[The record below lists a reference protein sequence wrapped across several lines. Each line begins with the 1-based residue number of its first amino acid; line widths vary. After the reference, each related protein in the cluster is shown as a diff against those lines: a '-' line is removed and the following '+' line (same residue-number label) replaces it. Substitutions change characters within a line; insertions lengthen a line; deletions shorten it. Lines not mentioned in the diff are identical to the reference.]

1 MDSCRSN
8 PSSGEIIPPETNLWQ
23 VIYTFLDHHQPS
35 MVNSACVCTCPSPFF
50 GGNQTTMFLDLSYN
64 IGRQFKDVHE
74 LNSTILLKRFPIL
87 KPLKWIPWNETTSS
101 FRFVAGLIG
110 RVYVHGWLDHGK
122 PPPGAQIHR
131 KICGVSRWF
140 GGWFKVPHTCLSD
153 SVFCVF
159 FMGFLGSSH
168 IMTQLLPTIFEKYLV
183 PFGCNEGFMPVGK
196 QSWTWRWIVGSW
208 GDPRNWPFKVKP
220 FAACFCFFFRLRW
233 AEKDVSVIHL

>member
-1 MDSCRSN
+1 MLFFVPFFLSIKYPMDSCRSN
-8 PSSGEIIPPETNLWQ
+8 PSSGEIIPWWILRVFAHVHPL
-23 VIYTFLDHHQPS
+23 
-35 MVNSACVCTCPSPFF
+35 FF
-50 GGNQTTMFLDLSYN
+50 GGNQTTMFLDLSYT

-159 FMGFLGSSH
+159 FHGFFWVKSYHDSTPSNNFRKVLG
-168 IMTQLLPTIFEKYLV
+168 TFWLQ
-183 PFGCNEGFMPVGK
+183 
-196 QSWTWRWIVGSW
+196 W
-208 GDPRNWPFKVKP
+208 GVH
-220 FAACFCFFFRLRW
+220 A
-233 AEKDVSVIHL
+233 SG